1 MDLSQ
6 LRFKV
11 YHKAGTSMGHAEGLS
26 RMHRAGTYAM
36 TIRDFL
42 NDADR
47 GEYEQV
53 FRVKVQLVPEVDGIP
68 EPIFKVV
75 GEEFKDVFPEQL
87 PDGLPPMREVNF
99 EVTLKKGA
107 KPSSRAPFRLSKMEQ
122 DAFEE
127 FVKAKLKKG
136 WIEVSNSPWV
146 SNIFAIPKKDPATG
160 QIPKRAEWLRSGN
173 TKIPLRWVRLPLP

>member
-1 MDLSQ
+1 MDGYFFPAMKFVEWMLPDSHDVIFGKPWFQ
-6 LRFKV
+6 NYNPQVNWQTEEVVIPDRMQFGDIDGPSFSHNLK
-11 YHKAGTSMGHAEGLS
+11 EG
-26 RMHRAGTYAM
+26 
-36 TIRDFL
+36 
-42 NDADR
+42 
-47 GEYEQV
+47 ECEQV

-75 GEEFKDVFPEQL
+75 GEEFKDVFPEQS

-127 FVKAKLKKG
+127 FVKDNLKKG
-136 WIEVSNSPWV
+136 
-146 SNIFAIPKKDPATG
+146 
-160 QIPKRAEWLRSGN
+160 
-173 TKIPLRWVRLPLP
+173 